1 MGCIEADHVLLG
13 ELALL
18 GEVIEIPEVLYG
30 PNYSCKMLEIMDP
43 SKMSGKALFPSNY
56 MDLEAS
62 PSFLKPSSTNPFVRY
77 APACFGSAVA
87 GL

>member
-13 ELALL
+13 ELALF

-43 SKMSGKALFPSNY
+43 SKMSWKALFPSN
-56 MDLEAS
+56 
-62 PSFLKPSSTNPFVRY
+62 
-77 APACFGSAVA
+77 
-87 GL
+87 